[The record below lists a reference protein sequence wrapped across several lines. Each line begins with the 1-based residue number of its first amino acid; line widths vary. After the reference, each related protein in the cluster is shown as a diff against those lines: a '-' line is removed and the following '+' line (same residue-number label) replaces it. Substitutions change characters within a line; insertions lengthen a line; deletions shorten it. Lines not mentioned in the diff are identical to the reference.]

1 MAVIELQL
9 AQALPAIRR
18 ERRDAAVAAR
28 RRDRL
33 SPAGEHGPVA
43 EAGIEPEQT
52 LLRRDE
58 HGRADALL
66 CKVLLRLLQE
76 QAAVAAPAQGRGRAD
91 GVEIG
96 RRDGLA
102 VVADQLRR
110 ECAQHGSGAAVRRA
124 AQIDGRAVEQRLPER
139 AHLRLGI
146 AEAGLP
152 QPRQG
157 GQVASRRPHAGSS
170 SASSFSSRRSG
181 I

>member
-1 MAVIELQL
+1 M
-9 AQALPAIRR
+9 
-18 ERRDAAVAAR
+18 
-28 RRDRL
+28 
-33 SPAGEHGPVA
+33 
-43 EAGIEPEQT
+43 
-52 LLRRDE
+52 
-58 HGRADALL
+58 
-66 CKVLLRLLQE
+66 
-76 QAAVAAPAQGRGRAD
+76 AAPAQGRGRAD

-96 RRDGLA
+96 SRDSVS

-170 SASSFSSRRSG
+170 SASSFSSSRSG